1 MLENYTGNVTIS
13 NATDSLVCVGDKN
26 SSNLIIEQMYSASR
40 YQREILIWNEYIP
53 SFVEEL

>member
-1 MLENYTGNVTIS
+1 MLQIS
-13 NATDSLVCVGDKN
+13 NATDSLICVGDIN
-26 SSNLIIEQMYSASR
+26 SNNLIIEQMYSASR